1 MLKYLVTGGAGFI
14 GSNFIQY
21 LINKYGDNVE
31 IINLDK
37 LTYAGNLDNLKT
49 VEKNPNYTFVRGDIC
64 DPQIVNELVPG
75 VDFIVNFAAESHVD
89 RSIGK
94 PDDFI
99 KTDVY
104 GTFVLLEA
112 ARNNNIKKFVQI
124 STDEV
129 YGSILAGSFR
139 ETDVLEPSSPYSA
152 SKAGAD
158 RLAYSYFIT
167 YDVPVIITRCSN
179 NFGMYQY
186 PEKLISLFVTNAIE
200 DKPLPVYGDG
210 KNVRDWI
217 FVHDHCDAVDFLI
230 QNGKDGQVYNV
241 GGGNERTNIDITRM
255 ILETLGKPESLISWV
270 KDRPGHDRRY
280 SVDTTKLKNLGWQPG
295 YHFEEALTQ
304 TINWYVKNRPWWE
317 KLKTGEYLEFYK
329 KNYKF
334 KS

>member
-1 MLKYLVTGGAGFI
+1 MFKYLVTGGAGFI
-14 GSNFIQY
+14 GSNFIHY
-21 LINKYGDNVE
+21 LFKKYGDKVE

-37 LTYAGNLDNLKT
+37 LTYAGNLENLKT
-49 VEKNPNYTFVRGDIC
+49 IEKNSNYTFVRGDIC
-64 DPQIVNELVPG
+64 DPEIVNDLVPG

-99 KTDVY
+99 KTDIY

-112 ARNNNIKKFVQI
+112 ARNNKIKKFVQI

-129 YGSILAGSFR
+129 YGSILAGSFQ

-167 YDVPVIITRCSN
+167 YGVPVIITRCSN

-210 KNVRDWI
+210 QNIRDWI
-217 FVHDHCDAVDFLI
+217 FAQDHCDAVDFLI
-230 QNGKDGQVYNV
+230 QNGNVGQVYNV
-241 GGGNERTNIDITRM
+241 GGGNERTNIDITRL
-255 ILETLGKPESLISWV
+255 ILETLNKPESLISWV
-270 KDRPGHDRRY
+270 EDRPGHDRRY
-280 SVDTTKLKNLGWQPG
+280 SVDTAKIKALGWKPG
-295 YHFEEALTQ
+295 HNFEEALVQ
-304 TINWYVKNRPWWE
+304 TINWYVKNREWWE

-334 KS
+334 K